1 MGGGRP
7 NLAAMMTLLLI
18 AAAFVAGAMNSVAG
32 GGSFLTFPALVFSGV
47 PSVVAN
53 ATNTVALFP
62 ASLASAWA
70 YRHDFPKLE
79 GLSAK
84 AVLAVSLAG
93 GIAGAVLLVSTPE
106 HTFNALIPWLL
117 LAATLLFASGK
128 KLTPFL
134 KSKIHFGPN
143 TLLAVQFVIAVY
155 GGYFGGA
162 MGIMMLAAYAL
173 FGLDDIHAANALKT
187 LMAGGLN
194 AIAVV
199 CFVFAGKVDWVP
211 AAIMLASA
219 VVGGYAGARVA
230 RMMNPNHVRA
240 VVIAIGVTMTA
251 VFFLRGS

>member
-1 MGGGRP
+1 
-7 NLAAMMTLLLI
+7 MMTLLLI
-18 AAAFVAGAMNSVAG
+18 AAAFVAGIMNAVAG

-84 AVLAVSLAG
+84 AILVVSLVG
-93 GIAGAVLLVSTPE
+93 GVIGAVLLVSTPE
-106 HTFNALIPWLL
+106 HTFNALVPWLL
-117 LAATLLFASGK
+117 LAATLLFAGGK
-128 KLTPFL
+128 RLTPVL
-134 KSKIHFGPN
+134 QRAIHFGPK
-143 TLLAVQFVIAVY
+143 TLLTVQFVIAVY

-173 FGLDDIHAANALKT
+173 FGLGDINAANALKT
-187 LMAGGLN
+187 LMSGALN

-199 CFVFAGKVDWVP
+199 CFVFAGKVDWLP
-211 AAIMLASA
+211 AAIMLISA
-219 VVGGYAGARVA
+219 VAGGYIGARVA
-230 RMMNPNHVRA
+230 RVMNPNHIRA
-240 VVIAIGVTMTA
+240 IIITIGVTMTV
-251 VFFLRGS
+251 VFFVRG